1 MKTYISDKEQ
11 LYLKWAWL
19 VIGIPLYT
27 IGIINTAM
35 EYSISH
41 NSRTLIG
48 VFMMVLMSIIFS
60 FYAFAI
66 RVLLVDDDKIIL
78 KGFWRK
84 ITYDLSEFQEISKRW
99 GSESYKIMFNDGK
112 FFRFIPNKRVCN
124 YFFFNFSKKEKVDY
138 LNLLMRDTIE
148 KHTSNKGDRF
158 KSV

>member
-27 IGIINTAM
+27 IGIINSAM
-35 EYSISH
+35 EYSISR
-41 NSRTLIG
+41 NSRTLIE

-66 RVLLVDDDKIIL
+66 RVLLVEDDKIIL

-112 FFRFIPNKRVCN
+112 LFRFIPNKRMSN
-124 YFFFNFSKKEKVDY
+124 YFFFNFSTKEKVDY

-148 KHTSNKGDRF
+148 KHTSNKRDGF